1 MHDCGTSVNSCRVH
15 QREKEIKNQDIFCG
29 GCRHVTKSSFG
40 GTGWAKPSHMSQVLS
55 GCSQHPPLPGCL
67 ICAAGP
73 PNGRDAEGDL
83 SASNVQPGNAAIL
96 ITNPRRGLGQPAA
109 LTLSGYIM
117 YIVDVSDPL
126 PVCPSLQGCNTS
138 TRANHQNERQIP
150 CRRFRATS
158 RP

>member
-1 MHDCGTSVNSCRVH
+1 
-15 QREKEIKNQDIFCG
+15 
-29 GCRHVTKSSFG
+29 
-40 GTGWAKPSHMSQVLS
+40 MSQVLS

-109 LTLSGYIM
+109 LTLSDYIM

-126 PVCPSLQGCNTS
+126 PGLSQSGMQHVMKCLAVARVFYLSFLLTTS
-138 TRANHQNERQIP
+138 KP
-150 CRRFRATS
+150 
-158 RP
+158 P